1 MIRKEGKGKG
11 GKMHGFEEELGLE
24 GRQRENVVKIN
35 RRSQRVQGVMAS
47 GIGGIKP
54 KK

>member
-24 GRQRENVVKIN
+24 RRQRENMVKVN
-35 RRSQRVQGVMAS
+35 RLQIPESSRSDGMRHQRN
-47 GIGGIKP
+47 
-54 KK
+54 